1 MNDLPHEG
9 DESFRLVLG
18 TPVSST
24 AGAATLGGQNTARVV
39 IHDFEDGMFVYL
51 VQIIMKYKING
62 KYVCLLFSYNNENE
76 SFEMNI

>member
-1 MNDLPHEG
+1 MNDLHHEG

-39 IHDFEDGMFVYL
+39 IHDFEDGMFMFLVY
-51 VQIIMKYKING
+51 IIMKYKVNG
-62 KYVCLLFSYNNENE
+62 KYVVYCFHTILV
-76 SFEMNI
+76 MKMKV

>member
-1 MNDLPHEG
+1 MTFPGERAKDCRVDIVNDVLYEG

-39 IHDFEDGMFVYL
+39 IHDFEDGELF
-51 VQIIMKYKING
+51 IMIDT
-62 KYVCLLFSYNNENE
+62 F
-76 SFEMNI
+76 

>member
-1 MNDLPHEG
+1 MPETDYLFSAGEREKECRVGIVNDVLYEG

-39 IHDFEDGMFVYL
+39 IHDFEDG
-51 VQIIMKYKING
+51 K
-62 KYVCLLFSYNNENE
+62 
-76 SFEMNI
+76 